1 MKTWMYY
8 YIPFSAR
15 IEDMLIEHNIAYQK
29 DSSWDDHLKFEFYK
43 ENAPW
48 EKIKDILPPPNVTE
62 FVFSK
67 KELEQAK
74 WLTMRSTNMKF
85 DSMNEKTIRYYCPNN
100 VQQKVKSGFHE
111 EQFLPFE
118 FSTVKWK
125 NNNHFYSSYT
135 GGYEIIFCD
144 DYAKNILQ
152 ENNISGIR
160 FDPVLKFKKG
170 IPLENVSQLVFEN
183 ILGEDALIL
192 DKEVTPLFCPT
203 CGKKKYSYTR
213 NFRLTIQE
221 SCLDEDMDC
230 YATPCIFSLGNSYG
244 ISPYLIVS
252 QKIYTVLKEAELIR
266 NLKFEPIILVPN
278 DTEDGSL

>member
-1 MKTWMYY
+1 M
-8 YIPFSAR
+8 
-15 IEDMLIEHNIAYQK
+15 
-29 DSSWDDHLKFEFYK
+29 
-43 ENAPW
+43 
-48 EKIKDILPPPNVTE
+48 
-62 FVFSK
+62 
-67 KELEQAK
+67 
-74 WLTMRSTNMKF
+74 
-85 DSMNEKTIRYYCPNN
+85 
-100 VQQKVKSGFHE
+100 
-111 EQFLPFE
+111 
-118 FSTVKWK
+118 
-125 NNNHFYSSYT
+125 
-135 GGYEIIFCD
+135 
-144 DYAKNILQ
+144 
-152 ENNISGIR
+152 
-160 FDPVLKFKKG
+160 
-170 IPLENVSQLVFEN
+170 
-183 ILGEDALIL
+183 